1 MHGPSRIS
9 ERGAGLATRFGA
21 LPGNLRG
28 AAWILVATVLFTVMM
43 MLIKMIGTHLPV
55 SQILF
60 VRQGVMLIAASPV
73 ILADISGSLVTRRP
87 VLHGLR
93 VLFALV
99 AMFCGFN
106 AVVHLPLA
114 DATAI
119 AFAKSFFISIFAILI
134 LHEVMGIRRWAAIIV
149 GFAGVIVMLDPA
161 GGSINV
167 YGILAVV
174 GAAAAGMVMV
184 IIRLLSR
191 TDRPITILAWQTVLV
206 GVLICPLAIWQW
218 VWPTWHEALLLVAI
232 GLVSVVAQT
241 CNIQA
246 FKAGEA
252 TVLAALDYVRLLWAT
267 LIGIAVFGEIP
278 SWQTMLGAAI
288 VIAAAL
294 YTVHREAR
302 RGQRLARSPSGRGYT
317 T

>member
-1 MHGPSRIS
+1 MS
-9 ERGAGLATRFGA
+9 EKGAGWVMRFGA

-28 AAWILVATVLFTVMM
+28 AAWILIATVLFTIMM
-43 MLIKMIGTHLPV
+43 TLIKLIGTHLPV

-60 VRQGVMLIAASPV
+60 VRQIVMFIVALPV
-73 ILADISGSLVTRRP
+73 ILSDVSGSLITRRP
-87 VLHGLR
+87 GLHGLR

-134 LHEVMGIRRWAAIIV
+134 LHEVVGIRRWAAIII

-161 GGSINV
+161 GGSIDL

-191 TDRPITILAWQTVLV
+191 TDRSITILTWQTVLV
-206 GVLICPLAIWQW
+206 GLLICPLAIWQW
-218 VWPTWHEALLLVAI
+218 VWPSWHEALLLVGI

-246 FKAGEA
+246 YKAGEA
-252 TVLAALDYVRLLWAT
+252 TVLAALDYIRLLWAT
-267 LIGIAVFGEIP
+267 LIGITIFSEVP
-278 SWQTMLGAAI
+278 SWQTLLGSGI